1 MLGLIGTKVGM
12 TQVFDAQGTQTPVT
26 VIQVDANT
34 VVGQRTPDRDGYS
47 AVVIG
52 YGTMK
57 NSRVRKPYGG
67 QFPDSIAPTKILKEV
82 KDFERE
88 CKVGDSLGV
97 EAFEGIAFVDVQG
110 ISKGKGFQ
118 GAMKRHGFGGG
129 PKTHGSLVHRE
140 IGSGGVASGKSFK
153 GARMPGRMGGNTTR
167 TQNLRVVK
175 VDPEKGVLLVKG
187 TVPGRRGGH
196 LFVTKA
202 RKK

>member
-1 MLGLIGTKVGM
+1 MLGLIGTKIGM
-12 TQVFDAQGTQTPVT
+12 TQVFDEQGTQTPVT
-26 VIQVDANT
+26 AIQIDPNT
-34 VVGQRTPDRDGYS
+34 VVGQRTPDKDGYS
-47 AVVIG
+47 AVVLG

-57 NSRVRKPYGG
+57 KNRVRKPYGG
-67 QFPDSIAPTKILKEV
+67 QFPKGVAPSQVLREV
-82 KDFERE
+82 RDFDRE
-88 CKVGDSLGV
+88 CKVGDNLGV
-97 EAFEGIAFVDVQG
+97 DSFEGIAFVDVQG

-153 GARMPGRMGGNTTR
+153 GARMPGRMGGETKR
-167 TQNLRVVK
+167 TQNLRVVR
-175 VDPEKGVLLVKG
+175 VDAEKGLLLVRG
-187 TVPGRRGGH
+187 AVPGRRGGH

>member
-12 TQVFDAQGTQTPVT
+12 TQVFDEQGTQTPVT
-26 VIQVDANT
+26 VIQIDANT

-47 AVVIG
+47 AVVLG

-57 NSRVRKPYGG
+57 KNRVRKPYGG
-67 QFPDSIAPTKILKEV
+67 QFPQGLAPSKVLREV
-82 KDFERE
+82 RDFDRE
-88 CKVGDSLGV
+88 CKIGDSFGV
-97 EAFEGIAFVDVQG
+97 ETFDGTFFVDVQG

-129 PKTHGSLVHRE
+129 PKSHGSLVHRE
-140 IGSGGVASGKSFK
+140 VGSAGVASGKSFK
-153 GARMPGRMGGNTTR
+153 GARMPGHMGAATSKV
-167 TQNLRVVK
+167 QNLRVVR
-175 VDPEKGVLLVKG
+175 VDAEKGVLLVKG
-187 TVPGRRGGH
+187 AVPGPRGGQ

>member
-12 TQVFDAQGTQTPVT
+12 TQVFDEQGTQTPVT
-26 VIQVDANT
+26 VIQIDANT
-34 VVGQRTPDRDGYS
+34 VVGQRTPERDGYS
-47 AVVIG
+47 AVVLG

-57 NSRVRKPYGG
+57 KNRVRKPYGG
-67 QFPDSIAPTKILKEV
+67 QFPEGIVPSQLLKEV

-88 CKVGDSLGV
+88 CKVGDSFGA
-97 EAFEGIAFVDVQG
+97 ETFEGAVFVDVQG

-129 PKTHGSLVHRE
+129 PKSHGSLVHRE
-140 IGSGGVASGKSFK
+140 VGSHGVASGKSFK
-153 GARMPGRMGGNTTR
+153 GARMPGRMGGETTK

-175 VDPEKGVLLVKG
+175 VDTEKGVILVKG
-187 TVPGRRGGH
+187 AVPGRRGGQ